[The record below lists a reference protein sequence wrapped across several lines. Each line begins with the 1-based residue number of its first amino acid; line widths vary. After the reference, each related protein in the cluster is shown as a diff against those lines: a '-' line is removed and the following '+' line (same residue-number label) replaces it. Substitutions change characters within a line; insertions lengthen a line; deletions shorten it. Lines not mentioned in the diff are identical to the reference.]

1 MKKSEHQET
10 SPEKSKVLNKYLLD
24 TNICIFFF
32 KGRYNIDEKLQE
44 VGLNN
49 CFISVITLA
58 ELKFGSEN
66 SADPAKHR
74 KVVEEFESKIQILP
88 LINSLEDYAKEKAR
102 LRKLGTPI
110 DEFDLLIGST
120 AKSNNLI
127 VVTNNTK
134 HFNRISGIK
143 IEDWTK

>member
-1 MKKSEHQET
+1 M
-10 SPEKSKVLNKYLLD
+10 NRYLLD

-32 KGRYNIDEKLQE
+32 KGRYNIDKKLDE

-66 SADPAKHR
+66 SADPVKHR
-74 KVVEEFESKIQILP
+74 NIVKEFESKIQILP

-102 LRKLGTPI
+102 LRKLGTPV

-127 VVTNNTK
+127 VVTNNIK
-134 HFNRISGIK
+134 DFNRIRGVK
-143 IEDWTK
+143 IEDWTKETK